1 MTGSQFSKVD
11 LPTIAGIEP
20 EAINNKV
27 IKAALQRI
35 KDRSATNASSSDYYT
50 KHTSHSTYSKG
61 W

>member
-1 MTGSQFSKVD
+1 MTASQFSKAN
-11 LPTIAGIEP
+11 LPGIDEIHP

-35 KDRSATNASSSDYYT
+35 KDRCSTNASSSDYYT

>member
-1 MTGSQFSKVD
+1 MKTSQFMKED
-11 LPTIAGIEP
+11 LPTIDEIQP
-20 EAINNKV
+20 ESINNKA

-35 KDRSATNASSSDYYT
+35 KDRCATNASSSDYYT